1 MIWALFIGLIV
12 GIVAKFFMP
21 GRDPGG
27 IIITCLLGIAGAA
40 FAQWAGAAI
49 GIYGPGEP
57 VGFISAVIG
66 AMVLLYLYRLLFKG
80 R

>member
-12 GIVAKFFMP
+12 GIVARFFMP

-27 IIITCLLGIAGAA
+27 VILTCLLGIVGAA
-40 FAQWAGAAI
+40 FAHWAGSAV
-49 GIYGPGEP
+49 GIYRPGEP

-66 AMVLLYLYRLLFKG
+66 AMMVLFIFRLIFGSK
-80 R
+80 